1 VLEEVSPWF
10 ESPLGSQVLDTELAI
25 IEQLLPGFFGY
36 HLLQLSVQSR
46 LLYESSPISHKFSL
60 APSVESNLA
69 ACKVSSENTNQRVSP
84 QVLAET
90 ELLPFEKDS
99 LDVVL
104 LHHLLDFH
112 ASPQNLLREVS
123 RVARPNGQVV
133 IVGFNPLS
141 LWGAYKPIGA
151 LRKKQPWQGNFI
163 RPGRLMDWLNLLNF
177 KIDRAQYSIYSPPYQ
192 RKEKAGPQVDYSQGL
207 SRNYNWPFGAVFVIV
222 ARKQV
227 GTITP
232 IRPVWTGKQNLG
244 RLSVVRPAAGRE
256 IANRNFPNDSPKK

>member
-1 VLEEVSPWF
+1 MLEEVSPWF
-10 ESPLGSQVLDTELAI
+10 ESALGSQVLDTELAI
-25 IEQLLPGFFGY
+25 VEQLLPGFFGY

-46 LLYESSPISHKFSL
+46 PLYESSPIRHKFSL
-60 APSVESNLA
+60 APSMESNRVGG
-69 ACKVSSENTNQRVSP
+69 KVSLVNTEQRISP
-84 QVLAET
+84 AVLAKT

-112 ASPQNLLREVS
+112 ESPQNLLREVS
-123 RVARPNGQVV
+123 RVARPNGQLV

-151 LRKKQPWQGNFI
+151 LRKKQPWQGKFI

-192 RKEKAGPQVDYSQGL
+192 RKENMKFQVDYSQGL
-207 SRNYNWPFGAVFVIV
+207 SRNYNWPFGAIFVIV

-232 IRPVWTGKQNLG
+232 IRPVWRGKQSLG
-244 RLSVVRPAAGRE
+244 RLSVVRPTAGRE
-256 IANRNFPNDSPKK
+256 IANRNFPTDSPKK